1 MKKYGSERILLDGSL
16 QYKTVILE
24 TTDRQLF
31 LLFIIIDIF
40 VDRCTTANWANLLI
54 PSSSSDSI
62 FWCDFGVW
70 GSSKLPIQQ
79 QRNKIN
85 PKSPVF
91 FRSCVAFLYD
101 RVFSSKNS
109 LMRILSSIPLHHS
122 STVANCKKGKAKLH
136 RERQLQKPHEK
147 KLFPNKQTKLPK
159 YELWFSFEGERNKKR
174 KKISWCMWKLALNI
188 RHGSIWIFHFEI

>member
-62 FWCDFGVW
+62 FWCDFGFW

-101 RVFSSKNS
+101 RFFPLKTHLWEFRHPFRCITVLPSPIAKRERRNYTGNDSYKSHTKKSCFQTSKQNYQ
-109 LMRILSSIPLHHS
+109 
-122 STVANCKKGKAKLH
+122 STNFDLVSKAK
-136 RERQLQKPHEK
+136 
-147 KLFPNKQTKLPK
+147 
-159 YELWFSFEGERNKKR
+159 GIKKR